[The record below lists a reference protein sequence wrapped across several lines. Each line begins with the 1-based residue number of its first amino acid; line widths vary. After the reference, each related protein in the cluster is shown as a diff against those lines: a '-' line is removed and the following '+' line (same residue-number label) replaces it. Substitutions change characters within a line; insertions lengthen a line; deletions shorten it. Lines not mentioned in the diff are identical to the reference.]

1 MQSSQ
6 WTVFLAICL
15 QGPLPL
21 GCLADRGRGIPWVSV
36 IIRENARLETS
47 YLGPST
53 ESFDGPTY
61 YPAYFPCVL
70 RQPSEL
76 GKLNITEEALVLP
89 TIPSLTGRG
98 GLVLLLVWGPVYAPL
113 AKQRARSALWKQSRE
128 NPPVLCA
135 GAWCFLSIPPAPF
148 CRDDVR
154 REVWPESCC
163 FLVFLGSGK
172 GLSIQG

>member
-21 GCLADRGRGIPWVSV
+21 GCLADRSRGIPRVSV
-36 IIRENARLETS
+36 IIRENATLETS

-53 ESFDGPTY
+53 ETFDGPTY

-98 GLVLLLVWGPVYAPL
+98 GSGFVVSLGPCLCPSGQ
-113 AKQRARSALWKQSRE
+113 AK
-128 NPPVLCA
+128 
-135 GAWCFLSIPPAPF
+135 GTLSLMET
-148 CRDDVR
+148 VT
-154 REVWPESCC
+154 
-163 FLVFLGSGK
+163 
-172 GLSIQG
+172 